1 VEYQKVE
8 EAMANGVQS
17 PCVRNCC
24 LNDSD
29 ICVGCFRS
37 LVEITRWSLIND
49 DAKMQI
55 LAQVA
60 IRKAQQYAPHNDL
73 GDSNKVAGT

>member
-1 VEYQKVE
+1 
-8 EAMANGVQS
+8 MANGVQS

-29 ICVGCFRS
+29 ICMGCFRS
-37 LVEITRWSLIND
+37 LEEIIHWSLVND

-55 LAQVA
+55 LVQVA
-60 IRKAQQYAPHNDL
+60 MRKARQHAPLDDR
-73 GDSNKVAGT
+73 GDSDKVAGT